1 MYTPFLANTTN
12 QPFGIEVVSA
22 EGIYL
27 VDRGGKKYIDLISG
41 IAVSNLGHQNQH
53 IKSALLDQLNKH
65 LHIMVF
71 GEFSQEIQNKLA
83 QKLATFLPE
92 SLDCLYVVNSGTEA
106 NEAALK
112 LAKRATGKTRLVSFR
127 GANHG
132 STHGSLSVSG
142 NEQKKYAFRPLLPD
156 VLQLPFNDCDALES
170 IDHQV
175 AGVIIE
181 PIQGDAGVRIPS
193 KEFMAK
199 LRRICDEHCILLI
212 ADEIQTGFGRTGK
225 LFGYEHFD
233 IVPDIVT
240 IGKAFG
246 GGMPIGGLVTSQK
259 IMSLFTS
266 NPPLGH
272 ITTFGGHPMCCAG
285 ALAGLEVL
293 ENENIV
299 SKVEQKGVL
308 FESLLKHKMIMEI
321 RRKGLFF
328 AIELEN
334 PDIVQKV
341 VEGCKDKGLLSFWFL
356 SCPES
361 FRIAPPLII
370 TEKQIALSC
379 EIINEV
385 MDELS

>member
-27 VDRGGKKYIDLISG
+27 VDRSGKKYIDLISG

-53 IKSALLDQLNKH
+53 LKSALLDQLNKH

-127 GANHG
+127 GAYHG

-225 LFGYEHFD
+225 LFAYEHFD

-246 GGMPIGGLVTSQK
+246 GGMPIGGLVTSKK

-308 FESLLKHKMIMEI
+308 FESLLKHKMIKEI

-341 VEGCKDKGLLSFWFL
+341 VEGCKNKGLLSFWFL